1 MIGARFSVFKQFLHG
16 FCVVVCITGLSFF
29 ELFIL
34 NLPSASFDKRF
45 ITNSMKNTNKN
56 MKQAKTIF
64 LSLLLVVIFILPG
77 CSGLHNQSTTAVR
90 ESVKLNTDI
99 LIGPGECVLKKF
111 QGTSVNNKFYLY
123 WVFES
128 NTNQF
133 FFQVE
138 SSVNGKKFKP
148 CWFKHGSVSPDRVSL
163 MLCMTD
169 SVNKNDIVFY
179 RIKAIPENYPIKKK
193 IEQEYKALF
202 TASTIVL
209 TKNKKTKGY
218 MQAES
223 VSDGNLEAMS
233 KEQGLS
239 KGHIH

>member
-1 MIGARFSVFKQFLHG
+1 
-16 FCVVVCITGLSFF
+16 
-29 ELFIL
+29 
-34 NLPSASFDKRF
+34 
-45 ITNSMKNTNKN
+45 MKNTNKQ

-64 LSLLLVVIFILPG
+64 LSLLLLVIFILPG
-77 CSGLHNQSTTAVR
+77 CSGLQNKTTIALR
-90 ESVKLNTDI
+90 ESIKLNADI
-99 LIGPGECVLKKF
+99 LIGPGECVLKRF
-111 QGTSVNNKFYLY
+111 QGTSVNNKFYLN

-148 CWFKHGSVSPDRVSL
+148 CWFKHGSLSPDKVSL

-169 SVNKNDIVFY
+169 SVNKNDVVFY

-193 IEQEYKALF
+193 LEEEYKELF
-202 TASTIVL
+202 DASTIVL

-223 VSDGNLEAMS
+223 LYNGSLEAS
-233 KEQGLS
+233 REPGLA